1 MKYLK
6 NIKILIILL
15 FFFIITDNNNKKS
28 EFISLDKLTFIN
40 DYYKDSVSI
49 SYFILI
55 DNPNSEKD
63 SLKHQIMNYVK
74 SRLDNEK
81 KMTQKN
87 ITAIGFNFYRK
98 SDNTSYFIENGEDP
112 GGFSSEEISHY
123 KKDLIA
129 NYYINKSGEGTKEE
143 LYFFYE

>member
-15 FFFIITDNNNKKS
+15 FFFIITACNNKKS

-49 SYFILI
+49 S

-81 KMTQKN
+81 KMAQKN
-87 ITAIGFNFYRK
+87 ITAIGFNFYKK

-112 GGFSSEEISHY
+112 EGFSSEEISHY

-129 NYYINKSGEGTKEE
+129 NYYINRSGEGTKEE
-143 LYFFYE
+143 LYFFNE

>member
-15 FFFIITDNNNKKS
+15 FFFIITACNNKKS

-81 KMTQKN
+81 N
-87 ITAIGFNFYRK
+87 NNR
-98 SDNTSYFIENGEDP
+98 NTSNSTNTILYQHGRKTKILMGSCC
-112 GGFSSEEISHY
+112 SS
-123 KKDLIA
+123 
-129 NYYINKSGEGTKEE
+129 T
-143 LYFFYE
+143 

>member
-15 FFFIITDNNNKKS
+15 FFFIITACNNKKS

-49 SYFILI
+49 SCFILV
-55 DNPNSEKD
+55 DRPHSESA
-63 SLKHQIMNYVK
+63 SLIHQLMYKVK
-74 SRLDNEK
+74 KRKKKKK